1 MSSNF
6 DSRNRNTAYCPE
18 LNRMTQNVLGGFAA
32 AIFILCSVVG
42 ASPQQI
48 DLGLY
53 QAAEP
58 KLKAA
63 YDKQI
68 ESLKERYAAHVA
80 EFKQVE
86 AEYKKQGKLKGN
98 WADQLDVDDW
108 VKMLFHNE
116 TNIAISCAE
125 DLKVSADDIR
135 DGQSPAF
142 KSGFVPCFHR
152 RTEAMNMF
160 FRIDNKLMNFRD
172 DKFAS
177 LCEPKARLVNR
188 ESLKPYDFVKPK
200 NPEAL
205 RLFNF
210 GTYLTCIFEA
220 LGVPPEQFHIPP
232 GMLKP

>member
-1 MSSNF
+1 V
-6 DSRNRNTAYCPE
+6 
-18 LNRMTQNVLGGFAA
+18 TQNMLVGLAA
-32 AIFILCSVVG
+32 ALFILCSVVG
-42 ASPQQI
+42 ASAQQI
-48 DLGLY
+48 DLGVY

-63 YDKQI
+63 YDKQLGD
-68 ESLKERYAAHVA
+68 LKERYTAHVA
-80 EFKQVE
+80 EFKQIE
-86 AEYKKQGKLKGN
+86 AGFKKPEPLQGN
-98 WADQLDVDDW
+98 WADHLDGDDW
-108 VKMLFHNE
+108 IRMLFYNE
-116 TNIAISCAE
+116 ANIAISCSE
-125 DLKVSADDIR
+125 DLKISADDIR

-160 FRIDNKLMNFRD
+160 FRIDNKLLSFRG

-177 LCEPKARLVNR
+177 LCEPNARLVSR
-188 ESLKPYDFVKPK
+188 ESLTPYDFVRTK

-205 RLFNF
+205 RLFDF
-210 GTYLTCIFEA
+210 GAYLTCIFAA